1 MTNTKIDLPA
11 TENDMRALKVGD
23 IVYVTGITHTM
34 RDMGHRRLIEMTK
47 RGEKPPFN
55 LTGGTIW
62 HCGPIVRKT
71 QDKWEIVAAGP
82 TSSSRFTE
90 LGAKLVEQLQV
101 RVTIGKGT
109 MGQPMIDALKHV
121 GGVYLVATGGCAALY
136 SKKVINVQDV
146 HWLDLGIPEAVWVLK
161 VNQFG
166 PLVVGIDS
174 AGNSLEQQVLKN
186 ARVRIQEI
194 FKEQNINPQR
204 TYVWWPKKIAG
215 TKELMDSVLES

>member
-1 MTNTKIDLPA
+1 M
-11 TENDMRALKVGD
+11 M
-23 IVYVTGITHTM
+23 
-34 RDMGHRRLIEMTK
+34 K
-47 RGEKPPFN
+47 RGEKPPFD
-55 LTGGTIW
+55 LKEGTIW
-62 HCGPIVRKT
+62 HCGPIVRKA

-90 LGAKLVEQLQV
+90 LGAKLVEQLHV

-109 MGQPMIDALKHV
+109 MGQPMIDALKHA
-121 GGVYLVATGGCAALY
+121 GGIYLVATGGCAALY
-136 SKKVINVQDV
+136 SKKVINVQNV
-146 HWLDLGIPEAVWVLK
+146 HWLDLGIPEATWVLK

-186 ARVRIQEI
+186 ARIRIEEI

-215 TKELMDSVLES
+215 TKELIESVFKS